1 MKDKE
6 GILFCGIFSYIRSN
20 FNSVKLTVKQQTLVV
35 TVFSNE
41 KTNTDRLDA
50 VFKGLIR
57 TE

>member
-20 FNSVKLTVKQQTLVV
+20 FNFVKLTVKQQTLVI

-41 KTNTDRLDA
+41 KMNTDQLDT
-50 VFKGLIR
+50 VFNSSH
-57 TE
+57 TD